1 MSNRSQKLSSSIS
14 PEALELVASRF
25 RVLGEPLR
33 LRLLNHL
40 RDGEKSVNDLV
51 TIADTSQANVSK
63 HLGIL
68 MHAGLVDRRKDGVF
82 AFYYIADDLV
92 FELCDL
98 VCSRMRDEFE
108 RKSSTLKKFP
118 TGPANP

>member
-1 MSNRSQKLSSSIS
+1 MSTRSHKKTNLIS
-14 PEALELVASRF
+14 AEALELVASRF

-40 RDGEKSVNDLV
+40 RDGEKTVNDLV
-51 TIADTSQANVSK
+51 EIAETSQANVSK

-68 MHAGLVDRRKDGVF
+68 MTAGLVNRRKEGIF
-82 AFYYIADDLV
+82 AYYYIADDLV

-98 VCSRMRDEFE
+98 VCSRMRDELE
-108 RKSSTLKKFP
+108 QKTSALKAK
-118 TGPANP
+118 

>member
-1 MSNRSQKLSSSIS
+1 MSTRPRQKSKTIS
-14 PEALELVASRF
+14 PEALELIASRF

-40 RDGEKSVNDLV
+40 RDGEKTVNDLV
-51 TIADTSQANVSK
+51 AIAETSQANVSK

-68 MHAGLVDRRKDGVF
+68 MMAGLVSRRKEGIF
-82 AFYYIADDLV
+82 AYYYIADDVV

-98 VCSRMRDEFE
+98 VCSRMRDELQQ
-108 RKSSTLKKFP
+108 KTSTLKAVRIP
-118 TGPANP
+118 IAQ